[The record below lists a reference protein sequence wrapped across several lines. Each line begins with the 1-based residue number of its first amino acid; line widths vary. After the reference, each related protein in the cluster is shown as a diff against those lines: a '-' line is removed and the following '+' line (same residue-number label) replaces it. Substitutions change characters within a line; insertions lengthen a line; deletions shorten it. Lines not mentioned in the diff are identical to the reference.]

1 MKAEDMDDDE
11 ITESFESG
19 SATPLAAI
27 VSSSSTT
34 SSNNKM
40 LFRRTAEEYMSNR

>member
-1 MKAEDMDDDE
+1 MHDE
-11 ITESFESG
+11 ITESLDSTG
-19 SATPLAAI
+19 TTTPLAGI
-27 VSSSSTT
+27 VSSSNT